1 MDNQNNFPLMTAKLI
16 LFFVIRTK
24 GHITKTQLVKF
35 LYLADLYSMK
45 WLGKQIT
52 DLNWYFYNHGPWEK
66 DIQTILNK
74 MNGKQIKLIQ
84 GFGGAVLVKPGTQ
97 IPNESDLCLPESMA
111 LMLENIRK
119 EWAGSGSDN
128 FKKLMDYVYETAPMK
143 DLLERGFTNQDKEP
157 LNLKLAYEHMLD
169 ELKV

>member
-1 MDNQNNFPLMTAKLI
+1 MDNRNNSPLMTTKLI

-52 DLNWYFYNHGPWEK
+52 NLNWYFYNHGPWEQ
-66 DIQTILNK
+66 DIQNCLDE
-74 MNGKQIKLIQ
+74 MNGKQIRQTPGSKGTVLI
-84 GFGGAVLVKPGTQ
+84 KPGSK
-97 IPNESDLCLPESMA
+97 IPNESDLCLPESMT

-128 FKKLMDYVYETAPMK
+128 FNKLMDYVYDTAPMK
-143 DLLERGFTNQDKEP
+143 DVLERGFISQDKEP
-157 LNLKLAYEHMLD
+157 LNLNIAHEQMQN
-169 ELKV
+169 ELGV

>member
-1 MDNQNNFPLMTAKLI
+1 MNSSNNSPLMTAKLI

-52 DLNWYFYNHGPWEK
+52 NLNWYFYNHGPWEQ
-66 DIQTILNK
+66 DIQNCLNK
-74 MNGKQIKLIQ
+74 MNGKQIKFTP
-84 GFGGAVLVKPGTQ
+84 GFEGAVLIKPGTQ
-97 IPNESDLCLPESMA
+97 MPSESDLCLPESMTF
-111 LMLENIRK
+111 MLENIRK

-128 FKKLMDYVYETAPMK
+128 FKKLMDYVYETAPMR
-143 DLLERGFTNQDKEP
+143 DVLERGFANQDKEP
-157 LNLKLAYEHMLD
+157 LNLKLAYEQMLD